1 MSDELTFLTYTV
13 LLTALL
19 WVPYILNQ
27 ISVQGLVNAVGYQDN
42 PAPLAGWAQRL
53 KAAHYNGVENLAV
66 FAPLVIIVEI
76 LQISSSANAVSCMV
90 YFYARLVHAL
100 SYTFAIPWVRTISF
114 AISFLATIGIV
125 YQILTAF

>member
-42 PAPLAGWAQRL
+42 PAPLASWAQRL

-76 LQISSSANAVSCMV
+76 LQISSSATVVSCMV

-114 AISFLATIGIV
+114 AISFFATIGIA

>member
-1 MSDELTFLTYTV
+1 MSDELTFLTYVV

-27 ISVQGLVNAVGYQDN
+27 ISAQGLVNAVGYQDN
-42 PAPLAGWAQRL
+42 PAALASWAQRL
-53 KAAHYNGVENLAV
+53 KAAHYNAVENLVV

-76 LQISSSANAVSCMV
+76 LQISSSVTAISCMV

-114 AISFLATIGIV
+114 AVSFFATIGIA
-125 YQILTAF
+125 YQVLTAF

>member
-1 MSDELTFLTYTV
+1 MSDELTFLTYVV

-27 ISVQGLVNAVGYQDN
+27 ISAQGLGNAVGYQDN
-42 PAPLAGWAQRL
+42 PAALASWAQRL
-53 KAAHYNGVENLAV
+53 KAAHYNAVENLVV
-66 FAPLVIIVEI
+66 FAPLEIIVEI
-76 LQISSSANAVSCMV
+76 LQNSSSATAISCMV

-114 AISFLATIGIV
+114 AVSFFATIGIA
-125 YQILTAF
+125 YQVLTAF